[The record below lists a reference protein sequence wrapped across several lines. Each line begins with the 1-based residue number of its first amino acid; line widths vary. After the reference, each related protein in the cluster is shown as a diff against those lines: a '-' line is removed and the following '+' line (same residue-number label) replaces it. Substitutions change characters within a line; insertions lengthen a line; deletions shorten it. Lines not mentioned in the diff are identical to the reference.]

1 MFLIPKVIELVAKK
15 QNIENVDDLLEQ
27 TKAKTIEFLQ
37 EHLEEQSLLFAKK
50 RCQNTINNI
59 CNQPTTFIKS
69 QHFLVERFSSCCIFR
84 SFSRSSLLRLFSL
97 SHPPTHLPKFS
108 PLIFSFLSPNPF
120 LPHFLFLFSLPFF
133 RLPFHRSE
141 YKKTKAAAAAFVS
154 VRKIIFSLPNRF

>member
-1 MFLIPKVIELVAKK
+1 MKPIQKLNNCRLTPLVKK
-15 QNIENVDDLLEQ
+15 KLRH
-27 TKAKTIEFLQ
+27 TAGAFK
-37 EHLEEQSLLFAKK
+37 
-50 RCQNTINNI
+50 NTHPIMGI
-59 CNQPTTFIKS
+59 IYTTTFIKS

-97 SHPPTHLPKFS
+97 SHPPTHLPKLS

-120 LPHFLFLFSLPFF
+120 LPHFLLLFSLPFF

-141 YKKTKAAAAAFVS
+141 YKKTKAAAAALVS

>member
-1 MFLIPKVIELVAKK
+1 MGIIYTTTVI
-15 QNIENVDDLLEQ
+15 I
-27 TKAKTIEFLQ
+27 
-37 EHLEEQSLLFAKK
+37 
-50 RCQNTINNI
+50 
-59 CNQPTTFIKS
+59 S

-108 PLIFSFLSPNPF
+108 PLIFSFLSSCCIFRSPPRSPFLRLSPFSHPPTRLPKFFFLIFSFLSPNPF

>member
-1 MFLIPKVIELVAKK
+1 VLYNGKK
-15 QNIENVDDLLEQ
+15 
-27 TKAKTIEFLQ
+27 
-37 EHLEEQSLLFAKK
+37 KK
-50 RCQNTINNI
+50 LRHTAGAFKNTHPIMGI
-59 CNQPTTFIKS
+59 IYTTTFIKS